1 MIEASGTVEAMR
13 STMVFGFPIE
23 TEDEVYETMDAI
35 KE

>member
-23 TEDEVYETMDAI
+23 TPEREYETMDAI